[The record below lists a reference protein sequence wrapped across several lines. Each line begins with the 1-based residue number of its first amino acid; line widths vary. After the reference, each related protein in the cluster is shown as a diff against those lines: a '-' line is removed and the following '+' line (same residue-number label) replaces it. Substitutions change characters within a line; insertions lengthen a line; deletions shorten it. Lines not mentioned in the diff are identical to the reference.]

1 MDEQRKKSIL
11 VIDDMSESL
20 RAVKAIL
27 EKEYTV
33 RLAKSGE
40 LAKSI
45 LNSIIVDLILLDI
58 EMPEISGF
66 EYMDWLKKNPV
77 TRHIPVIFVS
87 SHAQPEIVEQAS
99 HFDIKGYI
107 KKPVEPKLLR
117 ERIHEALAKK

>member
-1 MDEQRKKSIL
+1 MEEQRKKSIL
-11 VIDDMSESL
+11 VIDDMSENL
-20 RAVKAIL
+20 RAIKAIL
-27 EKEYTV
+27 EKEYIV

-58 EMPEISGF
+58 EMPEVSGF

-87 SHAQPEIVEQAS
+87 SHAQPEIVEHAS

-117 ERIHEALAKK
+117 ERVNEALAKK

>member
-1 MDEQRKKSIL
+1 LEQRKKSIL
-11 VIDDMSESL
+11 VIDDMSENLS
-20 RAVKAIL
+20 AIKAIL

-58 EMPEISGF
+58 EMPEVSGF

-87 SHAQPEIVEQAS
+87 SHAQAEIVEQAS

-107 KKPVEPKLLR
+107 KKPVEPKLLM
-117 ERIHEALAKK
+117 ERVHEALAQK